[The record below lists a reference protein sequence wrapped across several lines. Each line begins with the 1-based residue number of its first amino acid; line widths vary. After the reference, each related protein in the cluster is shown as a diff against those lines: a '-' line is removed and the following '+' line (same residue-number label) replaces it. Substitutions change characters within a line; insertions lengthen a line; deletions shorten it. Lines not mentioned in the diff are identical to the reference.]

1 MDAMLFVNL
10 VIGIGLLDAAWRS
23 HRNARPRTAAL
34 LATIA
39 GTGIALSLFV
49 LATGAGV
56 PPPGVD

>member
-23 HRNARPRTAAL
+23 HRDAKPRTAAL

-56 PPPGVD
+56 PPPTVD

>member
-23 HRNARPRTAAL
+23 HKNARPRQAAL

-39 GTGIALSLFV
+39 GSGIALSLFV
-49 LATGAGV
+49 LASGTPV
-56 PPPGVD
+56 PA

>member
-23 HRNARPRTAAL
+23 HKNARPRTAAL
-34 LATIA
+34 LATVA

-49 LATGAGV
+49 LAMGSGAA
-56 PPPGVD
+56 PPGPG

>member
-1 MDAMLFVNL
+1 MDVMLFVNL

-23 HRNARPRTAAL
+23 HKLARPRTAAM

-49 LATGAGV
+49 LATGTEV
-56 PPPGVD
+56 PPPTAS

>member
-1 MDAMLFVNL
+1 MDAMLLVNL

-23 HRNARPRTAAL
+23 HKRAKPRTAAM

-49 LATGAGV
+49 LATGSGA
-56 PPPGVD
+56 PPPTVN

>member
-23 HRNARPRTAAL
+23 HRDARPRTAAL

-49 LATGAGV
+49 LAAGGGA
-56 PPPGVD
+56 PPPAID

>member
-23 HRNARPRTAAL
+23 HKNAKPRQAAL

-39 GTGIALSLFV
+39 GSGIALSLFV
-49 LATGAGV
+49 LASGTPV
-56 PPPGVD
+56 PA